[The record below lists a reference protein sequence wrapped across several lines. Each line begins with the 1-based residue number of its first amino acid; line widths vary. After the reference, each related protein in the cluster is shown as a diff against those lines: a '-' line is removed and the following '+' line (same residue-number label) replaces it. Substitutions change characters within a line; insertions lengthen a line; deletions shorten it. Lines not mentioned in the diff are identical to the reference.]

1 MNTKKKS
8 AKKKLP
14 TKKTLS
20 KSAKI
25 NSVKK
30 KELKKIKQPKKI
42 VLDEPPSNKALSK
55 TPKPKIKRYEVF
67 ENAIKV
73 YMNNSNV
80 AIIKNGNGTLT
91 IVTKKVLGENDSIA
105 SFNPA
110 TIELMKRG
118 KIKVG
123 ILKLRISMDG
133 LSAILMAFTKMLK
146 SGMLVEEKEVKL
158 EKI

>member
-1 MNTKKKS
+1 M
-8 AKKKLP
+8 
-14 TKKTLS
+14 
-20 KSAKI
+20 
-25 NSVKK
+25 
-30 KELKKIKQPKKI
+30 
-42 VLDEPPSNKALSK
+42 
-55 TPKPKIKRYEVF
+55 F